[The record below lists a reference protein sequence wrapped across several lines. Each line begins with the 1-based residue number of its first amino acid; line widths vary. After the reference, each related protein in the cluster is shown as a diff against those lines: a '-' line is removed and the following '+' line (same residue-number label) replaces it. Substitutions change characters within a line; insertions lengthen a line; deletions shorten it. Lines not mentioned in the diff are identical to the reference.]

1 MGYEI
6 DLSMR
11 GIVKGGTRPSRYNTP
26 PGTVLAPFW
35 LPESIENLIK
45 NSIDFLNDFGTLW
58 APFGTDFGV
67 ILEPFWAQKSVR
79 KSIEISSRFRE
90 RFWELRGASKLEKYG
105 FT

>member
-1 MGYEI
+1 
-6 DLSMR
+6 MR
-11 GIVKGGTRPSRYNTP
+11 GESEGGTRAGRSNTP

-58 APFGTDFGV
+58 APFWLHFGV
-67 ILEPFWAQKSVR
+67 ILESFWAQNSVR